1 MSPKARSHLHR
12 GNIRGFDGKR
22 PKVDASA
29 FVADNATVI
38 GDVEIGA
45 RASIWFGAVLRGDV
59 FHIRIGEDTSIQD
72 MSVIHVT
79 HGLYGTRVG
88 NKVTVGHQVTLHGC
102 TVGDLCIV
110 GMGATVLDQAI
121 VGDRCIVGAN
131 ALVTPG
137 TKIPAGYLAVGSP
150 ARPKRPLTDEEL
162 TWLEASALHYVE
174 LINKY
179 AEDPDWQ

>member
-1 MSPKARSHLHR
+1 MIRPFR
-12 GNIRGFDGKR
+12 GTHPQIHPTAFIEE
-22 PKVDASA
+22 SA
-29 FVADNATVI
+29 QVI
-38 GDVEIGA
+38 GDVHVGA
-45 RASIWFGAVLRGDV
+45 HSSVWFGAVVRGDV

-72 MSVIHVT
+72 NSVIHVT

-88 NKVTVGHQVTLHGC
+88 SKVTVGHQVTLHGC

-110 GMGATVLDQAI
+110 GMGSTILDPAE
-121 VGDRCIVGAN
+121 VGDRCIIGAG

-137 TKIPAGYLAVGSP
+137 SKIPAGHLAVGSP
-150 ARPKRPLTDEEL
+150 ARPKRALSDEEL

-179 AEDPDWQ
+179 AADPDWK

>member
-1 MSPKARSHLHR
+1 MSDPKRSHLHR

-22 PKVDASA
+22 PIVHASA

-45 RASIWFGAVLRGDV
+45 RSSIWFGAVLRGDV
-59 FHIRIGEDTSIQD
+59 FHIRVGEDTSIQD
-72 MSVIHVT
+72 NSVIHVT

-88 NKVTVGHQVTLHGC
+88 SKVTVGHQVTLHGC

-110 GMGATVLDQAI
+110 GMGSTILDQAE
-121 VGDRCIVGAN
+121 VGDRCIIGAG

-137 TKIPAGYLAVGSP
+137 TKIPAGHLAVGSP
-150 ARPKRPLTDEEL
+150 ARPKRALSDEEL
-162 TWLEASALHYVE
+162 TWLEASAIHYVE

-179 AEDPDWQ
+179 GEDPDWK

>member
-1 MSPKARSHLHR
+1 MSPKARSRLHR

-22 PKVDASA
+22 PKVDPSA
-29 FVADNATVI
+29 FVADNATII
-38 GDVEIGA
+38 GDVEVGA
-45 RASIWFGAVLRGDV
+45 RSSIWFGAVLRGDV

-88 NKVTVGHQVTLHGC
+88 SKVTVGHQVTLHGC

-110 GMGATVLDQAI
+110 GMGSTILDQAE
-121 VGDRCIVGAN
+121 VGDRCIVGAG
-131 ALVTPG
+131 ALVTSG
-137 TKIPAGYLAVGSP
+137 TKIPAGHLAVGSP
-150 ARPKRPLTDEEL
+150 ARVKRALTEEEL

-179 AEDPDWQ
+179 GVDPDWK

>member
-1 MSPKARSHLHR
+1 MSPTKPARNHLHR
-12 GNIRGFDGKR
+12 GIIRGFDGKR

-29 FVADNATVI
+29 FVADNATI
-38 GDVEIGA
+38 I
-45 RASIWFGAVLRGDV
+45 GDV
-59 FHIRIGEDTSIQD
+59 FHIRVGEDTSIQD
-72 MSVIHVT
+72 NAVIHVT

-88 NKVTVGHQVTLHGC
+88 SKVTVGHQVTLHGC

-110 GMGATVLDQAI
+110 GMGAVILDQGEI
-121 VGDRCIVGAN
+121 GDRCIIGAG

-137 TKIPAGYLAVGSP
+137 TKIPAGHLAVGSP
-150 ARPKRPLTDEEL
+150 ARVKRPLTEEEL

-179 AEDPDWQ
+179 ADDPDWK